1 MQKPQRTL
9 NQPHYY
15 PKPLVQSREQFKVN
29 NPSES
34 ESKSDV
40 KKSKNIKPKTEEISE
55 KSDNNEVENIDVKK

>member
-1 MQKPQRTL
+1 M
-9 NQPHYY
+9 
-15 PKPLVQSREQFKVN
+15 N

-40 KKSKNIKPKTEEISE
+40 KKSKKIKPKTEEISE